1 MTMSSNL
8 TLSVLLKY
16 IFCCMFHKD
25 TNVCNICISSRLRMI
40 YQNYDSLEI
49 TYCFSA
55 TTHLKPIWSVRK
67 LDSDRFPLAFNTM
80 VYQSVTY
87 KGNGNWWNRINRGNL
102 FELFDSYLTKSHQ
115 KIINLYSCESFMCM
129 CVCVW

>member
-1 MTMSSNL
+1 MSSNL

-67 LDSDRFPLAFNTM
+67 LDSDRHIKEMETGEIALIEA
-80 VYQSVTY
+80 
-87 KGNGNWWNRINRGNL
+87 I
-102 FELFDSYLTKSHQ
+102 YLNYL
-115 KIINLYSCESFMCM
+115 IL
-129 CVCVW
+129 V